1 MPKSVITKLEAR
13 TEDQTYGRI
22 PYDVEIKGTV
32 PANVTVAKLP
42 KLSSAGQ
49 TLVEITTPL
58 VDGGTLLALST
69 MDAIARRILPEARHL
84 TTYAGSSARRRV
96 YASN

>member
-1 MPKSVITKLEAR
+1 MTASVITKLVAR

-22 PYDVEIKGTV
+22 PYDVEIKGKA
-32 PANVTVAKLP
+32 PAGVVVAKLP
-42 KLSSAGQ
+42 KLSDVTQ

-58 VDGGTLLALST
+58 VAGSTSIALST
-69 MDAIARRILPEARHL
+69 MDQIARNILPGARVL
-84 TTYAGSSARRRV
+84 VTYAGKSARRRV

>member
-1 MPKSVITKLEAR
+1 MKSVITKLEAR

-22 PYDVEIKGTV
+22 PYDVEIKGEA
-32 PANVTVAKLP
+32 PANVVVAKLP
-42 KLSSAGQ
+42 KLSAATQ

-58 VDGGTLLALST
+58 VGGSPLLALST
-69 MDAIARRILPEARHL
+69 MDAIARRILPDAKVL
-84 TTYAGSSARRRV
+84 TSYSGASARRRV

>member
-1 MPKSVITKLEAR
+1 MKSVITKLVAR

-22 PYDVEIKGTV
+22 PYDVEIKGSV
-32 PANVTVAKLP
+32 PANVVVAKLP
-42 KLSSAGQ
+42 KLSDKTQ
-49 TLVEITTPL
+49 TLVEITVPL
-58 VDGGTLLALST
+58 VSGAPALALST

-84 TTYAGSSARRRV
+84 TTYAGESARRRV